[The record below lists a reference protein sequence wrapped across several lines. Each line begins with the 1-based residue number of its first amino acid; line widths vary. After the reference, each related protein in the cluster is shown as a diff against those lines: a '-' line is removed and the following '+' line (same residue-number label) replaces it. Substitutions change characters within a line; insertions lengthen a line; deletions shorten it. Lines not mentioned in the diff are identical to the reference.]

1 MEIFGKVYGIENLI
15 NHKIYIGKTI
25 HTLEERIQRHKWGK
39 KSLISRAMRKYGF
52 ENFVYIVLEECE
64 TAEKLN
70 EREIYWIAKLNCKKP
85 NGYNMTDGGEGCL
98 GFHHSDDAKRKIA
111 LAQMGNQYTLGYKHT
126 PQTRAKLTE
135 ENLNRSPKIYAKAS
149 ATKKI
154 YKFYPNLETEL
165 EKNFISHRRLARF
178 IGMHPATLDSKMRGR
193 VKFTPE
199 LMQAIKEI
207 LKTDMSIAELFKHD

>member
-111 LAQMGNQYTLGYKHT
+111 
-126 PQTRAKLTE
+126 
-135 ENLNRSPKIYAKAS
+135 
-149 ATKKI
+149 
-154 YKFYPNLETEL
+154 
-165 EKNFISHRRLARF
+165 
-178 IGMHPATLDSKMRGR
+178 
-193 VKFTPE
+193 
-199 LMQAIKEI
+199 
-207 LKTDMSIAELFKHD
+207 